1 MSLRL
6 AVFDCDGTL
15 VDGQGA
21 VCAAMDEAFA
31 AVGLPSPDR
40 HQVRRAV
47 GLSLPLVVAELLP
60 EAEESLRREVEQGYR
75 SAYFRAREAGLLTQ
89 PLYDGMAELVHA
101 LHADGWLLG
110 IATGK
115 GLRGLQHV
123 LATHDLG
130 ELFLTLQTADRHP
143 SKPHPAMLEAALA
156 EAGAGPGEAVMI
168 GDTSFDMLMAQSA
181 GVRAIG
187 VDWGYHNPDEL
198 RAAGADA
205 IAATPAALK
214 ELLR

>member
-31 AVGLPSPDR
+31 AAGLALPDR

-47 GLSLPLVVAELLP
+47 GLSLPLIVAELLP

-115 GLRGLQHV
+115 SLRGLKHV
-123 LATHDLG
+123 LATHGLG
-130 ELFLTLQTADRHP
+130 ELFLTLQTADHHP

-156 EAGAGPGEAVMI
+156 EAGTGPAETVMI

-187 VDWGYHNPDEL
+187 VDWGYHSPDEL